1 MLHYSKQT
9 KERKGGEVM
18 AAGKA
23 AGTKK
28 VRIGRAVLC
37 VILAL
42 LLAVAVYLL
51 CHREMAR
58 VFWVN
63 WTAPAL
69 ELENGPWENGAS
81 YEKAVY
87 ASDSDAQYLD
97 LYVPDST
104 EPMPLLVLIH
114 GGGFCFNDSQ
124 SREVQFMYRY
134 FRDQGFACASINYRL
149 TPEAGFPAAVE
160 DVKAAIRFLK
170 ANAGQYGYDAER
182 VAVFG
187 ESAGGYLAVM
197 AAVTGDGDFQGVE
210 FIGESQLDEKISGKV
225 DVLVD
230 FYGIIDLEREET
242 DLVEHGI
249 PAWSLHLAN
258 AGFTGLAR
266 EAGFTDLSSYWLQKQ
281 MEEMTAEELARTNPH
296 TYIDQNLDGSSP
308 LQVIIRHGDADLM
321 VSRSNSL
328 RLEEHLRETLGEDQV
343 SLQIYHNFKHADD
356 RFYTDEELD
365 RLCGELHHLL
375 GE

>member
-1 MLHYSKQT
+1 
-9 KERKGGEVM
+9 M
-18 AAGKA
+18 AAGKVA
-23 AGTKK
+23 RKK
-28 VRIGRAVLC
+28 RGRIGWTVLC

-42 LLAVAVYLL
+42 LLAIVAYLL

-69 ELENGPWENGAS
+69 KLESGPWEKGTS
-81 YEKAVY
+81 YEKVAY
-87 ASDSDAQYLD
+87 ASDSNAQYVD
-97 LYVPDST
+97 LYVPDGAD
-104 EPMPLLVLIH
+104 PMPLLVLIH

-124 SREVQFMYRY
+124 SREIQFMYRY

-170 ANAGQYGYDAER
+170 ANAGQYGYDADR
-182 VAVFG
+182 TIVFG

-197 AAVTGDGDFQGVE
+197 AAVTGDEDFQGVE
-210 FIGESQLDEKISGKV
+210 FIGESQMDGKISGKV

-230 FYGIIDLEREET
+230 FYGIIDLEREEI

-258 AGFTGLAR
+258 AGFTGMAR
-266 EAGFTDLSSYWLQKQ
+266 EAGFRDLSSYWLQKQ
-281 MEEMTAEELARTNPH
+281 VEDMTAEELARINPH
-296 TYIDQNLDGSSP
+296 TYIDQSLKDSSQ
-308 LQVIIRHGDADLM
+308 LQVIIHHGDADLL

-328 RLEEHLRETLGEDQV
+328 RLEEHLREKLGPEQV
-343 SLQIYHNFKHADD
+343 NLQIYHNFKHADD
-356 RFYTDEELD
+356 RFYSTEELD
-365 RLCGELHHLL
+365 RLCGELHNLL
-375 GE
+375 GG

>member
-1 MLHYSKQT
+1 
-9 KERKGGEVM
+9 M
-18 AAGKA
+18 AAGET
-23 AGTKK
+23 AGKKK
-28 VRIGRAVLC
+28 VRIGWVALC

-42 LLAVAVYLL
+42 FLAAIVYLL

-58 VFWVN
+58 VFWIN
-63 WTAPAL
+63 WTAPTL
-69 ELENGPWENGAS
+69 ELKDGPWENGTS
-81 YEKAVY
+81 YEKVAY
-87 ASDSDAQYLD
+87 ASDSNAQYLD
-97 LYVPDST
+97 LYVPDGAK
-104 EPMPLLVLIH
+104 PMPLLVLIH

-170 ANAGQYGYDAER
+170 ANAGQYGYDADR
-182 VAVFG
+182 TAVFG

-197 AAVTGDGDFQGVE
+197 AAVTGDEDFRGVE
-210 FIGESQLDEKISGKV
+210 FIGESQMDEKVSGKV

-230 FYGIIDLEREET
+230 FYGIIDLEREES

-258 AGFTGLAR
+258 AGFTGMAR

-281 MEEMTAEELARTNPH
+281 IEEMTAEELAPTNPH
-296 TYIDQNLDGSSP
+296 TYIDQNLKDGSP
-308 LQVIIRHGDADLM
+308 LQVIIHHGDADLM

-328 RLEEHLRETLGEDQV
+328 RLEEHLREKLGADQV
-343 SLQIYHNFKHADD
+343 NLKIYHNFKHADD
-356 RFYTDEELD
+356 RFYTTEELD
-365 RLCGELHHLL
+365 GLCKELCRLL
-375 GE
+375 GG